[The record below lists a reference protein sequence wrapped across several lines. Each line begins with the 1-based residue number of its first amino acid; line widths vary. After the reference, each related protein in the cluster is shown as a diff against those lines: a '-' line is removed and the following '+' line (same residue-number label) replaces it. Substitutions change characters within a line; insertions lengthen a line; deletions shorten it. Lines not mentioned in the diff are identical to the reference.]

1 MNEKSEAQNKDIK
14 PVRPKVSSSRE
25 KRRTKGGSFLFSSML
40 TILNL
45 IGLIILFLWFFNT
58 SGNQQQA
65 GQNFIERIS
74 LLEEGLSNQEIQM
87 EDLAQNV
94 DSDLKF
100 VNKEVR
106 KLWDLSNKRNRKNI
120 SENLNSIEKITLQLE
135 EIEKLNEALAA
146 KQRALNLELA
156 KISNI
161 QEKTKDT
168 LEGLNDQKGSG
179 LDSTSVKDIQE
190 SIDSFN
196 AYRVQVN
203 QSLIELRDKLN
214 SLELIIK
221 DTENE

>member
-1 MNEKSEAQNKDIK
+1 MNETSEAQNKDIK
-14 PVRPKVSSSRE
+14 PQRPEVSSNRE
-25 KRRTKGGSFLFSSML
+25 KRRTKGGVFLFSSML

-168 LEGLNDQKGSG
+168 LEGLNEQKGSSV
-179 LDSTSVKDIQE
+179 DSNSVKDIQE

-196 AYRVQVN
+196 AYRIQVN

>member
-74 LLEEGLSNQEIQM
+74 LLEEGLSNQEIKM
-87 EDLAQNV
+87 KDLAKNV

-120 SENLNSIEKITLQLE
+120 SKNLNSIEKITLQLE
-135 EIEKLNEALAA
+135 EIEKLNETLAA

-161 QEKTKDT
+161 QEKTKET
-168 LEGLNDQKGSG
+168 LEGLNYKNEGS
-179 LDSTSVKDIQE
+179 LDSSSIEDIQE

-196 AYRVQVN
+196 AYRIQVN

-214 SLELIIK
+214 TLELIIK